1 MGNGPFDR
9 NAAHLSLIGNN
20 LMQPLCCICMC
31 EFNTINME
39 FGVEYQAW
47 EGKIVIQCKGKRLS
61 ELVFCFVIPLLC
73 LNSIMLAKKITMRIT
88 GKQDTVQVSVH

>member
-9 NAAHLSLIGNN
+9 KAAHLSLIGNN
-20 LMQPLCCICMC
+20 LMQPLCCICIC

-39 FGVEYQAW
+39 FSVEYQAQ

-61 ELVFCFVIPLLC
+61 KLVFCFLIPFLC
-73 LNSIMLAKKITMRIT
+73 LNSITLAKKITTRIT
-88 GKQDTVQVSVH
+88 GKQDAVQVTVH